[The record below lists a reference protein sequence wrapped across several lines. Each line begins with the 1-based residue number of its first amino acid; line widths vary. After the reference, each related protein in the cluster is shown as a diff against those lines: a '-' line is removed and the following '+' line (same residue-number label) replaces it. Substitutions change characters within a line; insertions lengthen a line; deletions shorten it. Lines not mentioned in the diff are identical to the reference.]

1 MIPIR
6 WGQREHPPIRRRR
19 GIRLIYQN
27 IHLVNTVIR
36 GGQTNINECKE
47 MMDYLG
53 EAKQQKAFDDL
64 TKYVAKSKA
73 KSKSIRSYRS
83 VHSQAIKNNAI
94 KPENEKRFNEV
105 PALKSRFPRK
115 IYTGIKNRTI
125 DEGNINTLLN
135 DPPKTADS
143 RQSVK
148 SEVLKSEIISML
160 ETLDEKEL
168 ESLKK
173 SLSLKNPAKGKVNE
187 RSSLTEQNLKD
198 LEGKDSPHSIKS
210 KKQSLHSICN
220 ESQ

>member
-1 MIPIR
+1 MILIQWALKEHLLIR
-6 WGQREHPPIRRRR
+6 PQKE
-19 GIRLIYQN
+19 IRLIYQN
-27 IHLVNTVIR
+27 IHLVNSIIR

-53 EAKQQKAFDDL
+53 EPKQTAIDDL
-64 TKYVAKSKA
+64 TRYVAKSKA

-83 VHSQAIKNNAI
+83 VRSQGIKNNTL

-105 PALKSRFPRK
+105 PSLKARHPRK
-115 IYTGIKNRTI
+115 IYTALKNKTI

-148 SEVLKSEIISML
+148 SEVLKTEIISML
-160 ETLDEKEL
+160 EALDEKEL
-168 ESLKK
+168 ETLKK
-173 SLSLKNPAKGKVNE
+173 SLSSNKQGKGKFNE